1 MQFAR
6 LSTSE
11 AGRGLAWGEN
21 VILGAAFDQGVPM
34 PDPACRHARTRLI
47 ARDDEAQYFECL
59 DCGKI
64 LEGGELKQSEG
75 PGFGESLS
83 DA

>member
-1 MQFAR
+1 
-6 LSTSE
+6 
-11 AGRGLAWGEN
+11 
-21 VILGAAFDQGVPM
+21 M

-47 ARDDEAQYFECL
+47 ARDDDAQYVECL

-64 LEGGELKQSEG
+64 LEAGELKNNEG